1 MAKSNNV
8 PEVIKVTAIVAL
20 PEGGTA
26 LAIPVDELVRI
37 CHITC
42 DDEVQDWVLGIMQ
55 DALNNTKFP
64 DRKPVDGSIRAD
76 ASWNF

>member
-8 PEVIKVTAIVAL
+8 PEVNKVTAIVAL

-37 CHITC
+37 CHETC
-42 DDEVQDWVLGIMQ
+42 DDEVREWIVDVMR
-55 DALNNTKFP
+55 DALNNTKFTYIQP
-64 DRKPVDGSIRAD
+64 PNDPY
-76 ASWNF
+76 NF